1 MTSLIHRMKKMTNY
15 RFEVCTRCGRLI
27 RNADQTCIWKGA
39 RWPCVPPSDNTV
51 IEVNGLLI
59 KTGDRA
65 NPVPIL
71 EDYYG

>member
-1 MTSLIHRMKKMTNY
+1 MNTCS
-15 RFEVCTRCGRLI
+15 RCHQPII
-27 RNADQTCIWKGA
+27 REGQTCFFMGQRWK
-39 RWPCVPPSDNTV
+39 CVPQDDNTV

>member
-1 MTSLIHRMKKMTNY
+1 MVKSPSDNTCSRCHQSI
-15 RFEVCTRCGRLI
+15 TRD
-27 RNADQTCIWKGA
+27 DQTCFFMGQRWK
-39 RWPCVPPSDNTV
+39 CVPGDDSTV

-71 EDYYG
+71 EDYYD

>member
-1 MTSLIHRMKKMTNY
+1 MKSHSAN
-15 RFEVCTRCGRLI
+15 CSRCYQPITHER
-27 RNADQTCIWKGA
+27 QTCLFMGQRWKCIP
-39 RWPCVPPSDNTV
+39 WDDNTV